1 MTTNA
6 EKTHV
11 INRQLLADLPDRLVE
26 LVHGNQAAPAR
37 NNVAKLPQFPHAT
50 RRPSDGHVDDVEAVW
65 SREDAIAATA
75 SCAPRRG
82 PNGPKIE
89 KETTHHL
96 LSRRRFM
103 KMA

>member
-6 EKTHV
+6 EQTYV

-26 LVHGNQAAPAR
+26 LVDRDEAAPAR
-37 NNVAKLPQFPHAT
+37 
-50 RRPSDGHVDDVEAVW
+50 SIAV
-65 SREDAIAATA
+65 
-75 SCAPRRG
+75 PRLG

-96 LSRRRFM
+96 LSWRPFM